1 MKSVYKRNTGRM
13 MCRMSFI
20 DEQKIID
27 KLEKVSKR
35 RMVSQSQLIRDFI
48 QDGLRGWD
56 VKCTK
61 HFLFF

>member
-1 MKSVYKRNTGRM
+1 MKSVYKRNTGRI
-13 MCRMSFI
+13 MCRMSFL
-20 DEQKIID
+20 DEQKVID

-56 VKCTK
+56 C
-61 HFLFF
+61 

>member
-1 MKSVYKRNTGRM
+1 MKRVYKRNTGRT

-20 DEQKIID
+20 DEQEVFD

-35 RMVSQSQLIRDFI
+35 RMISQSQIIRDFI

-56 VKCTK
+56 C
-61 HFLFF
+61 

>member
-1 MKSVYKRNTGRM
+1 MKSVYKRNTGRT
-13 MCRMSFI
+13 MCRMSFL
-20 DEQKIID
+20 DEQKVID

-56 VKCTK
+56 V
-61 HFLFF
+61 

>member
-1 MKSVYKRNTGRM
+1 MKSVYKRNTGRT

-20 DEQKIID
+20 DEQKNIY

-35 RMVSQSQLIRDFI
+35 RMISQSQVIRDFI

-56 VKCTK
+56 C
-61 HFLFF
+61 